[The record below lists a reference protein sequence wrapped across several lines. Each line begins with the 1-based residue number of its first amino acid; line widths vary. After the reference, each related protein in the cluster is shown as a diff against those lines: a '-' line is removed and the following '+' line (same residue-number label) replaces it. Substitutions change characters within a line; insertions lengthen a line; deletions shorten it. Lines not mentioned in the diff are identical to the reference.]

1 MAFQAGRRA
10 RRWASRARSA
20 AAAAAL
26 VVLAAGAALAQGRP
40 ADPLA
45 QVPILLTANE
55 IAYDQ
60 DLDIVTATGNVEI
73 AQNDRVLRAD
83 TVSYNRRAD
92 VVTASGNVTLL
103 DPSGDVLFASHME
116 IGGGLRDGIVRDLRM
131 LLADQSRVAAA
142 GARRAGGRVIVMRQ
156 TVYSPCELCR
166 DNPGRAPLWQ
176 IRAGRTIYDE
186 ADNRVYHNDAALD
199 LFGTPVAYI
208 PYIYH
213 PDGRVRR
220 QSGFLA
226 PDFRS
231 SSRLGFGATM
241 PFYIV
246 LGPSADITLAPA
258 FYTRDLPLFGLS
270 YRQRF
275 DNAAVRLNGSVTN
288 GKRYDDNGNVIPGRD
303 TRWHVAG
310 EGRWDI
316 DDDWRAGFA
325 LARASDKTYLSRY
338 RLSRRYQLD
347 DTNTLTSAARVERLV
362 DRSYFAADIYA
373 FQGLRP
379 QDDNGLAPMVA
390 PSIQHRWSSGPTF
403 WGSRFSFDSETLN
416 IWRREGTR
424 TNRVTTSAGWTLPH
438 VTDGGQVLTLEG
450 RLLGEFYHADNIGNA
465 LEGSR
470 PTEDGSRGRFFPQVA
485 LTASWP
491 LLRRAADH
499 RILITPMAQ
508 VVAAPHL
515 GDQSRFPNEDS
526 RGVDLDD
533 TSLFRLNRFSGL
545 DRLESGQRVTYGVKV
560 DFARATSPLR
570 FSTFVGQSYRFS
582 QVSDFASG
590 SGLERQL
597 SNVVGRFSVSYRDL
611 AMASYRFQLD
621 GHTATPRRNEV
632 VVVAGPPALR
642 VSASYLFVDKI
653 SQPGLTADIAQ
664 LSARVDLRLTENW
677 RLQARHVRD
686 IGNANQGALLSG
698 IALIYED
705 ECFILATDV
714 ARRNTGTADNPPDTS
729 VIVRLVFRNLGDVAA
744 RL

>member
-1 MAFQAGRRA
+1 MAFRAGRRA

-20 AAAAAL
+20 AAAIAL
-26 VVLAAGAALAQGRP
+26 ALLAGGGALAQGRP
-40 ADPLA
+40 VDPLA
-45 QVPILLTANE
+45 QAPVLLTANE

-103 DPSGDVLFASHME
+103 DPSGDVMFATHME
-116 IGGGLRDGIVRDLRM
+116 VGGGLRDGIVRDLRM

-142 GARRAGGRVIVMRQ
+142 GARRAGGRIIVMRR

-166 DNPGRAPLWQ
+166 DDPSRAPLWQ

-186 ADNRVYHNDAALD
+186 TDHRVYHNDAVID
-199 LFGTPVAYI
+199 LFGTPIAWV

-226 PDFRS
+226 PDFRT
-231 SSRLGFGATM
+231 SSRLGFGATV

-246 LGPSADITLAPA
+246 LGPSADLTIAPA
-258 FYTRDLPLFGLS
+258 FYSRDLPLLGLA

-275 DNAAVRLNGSVTN
+275 ENAAIRLNGSVTS
-288 GKRYDDNGNVIPGRD
+288 GKRYDDNGNAVPGRD
-303 TRWHVAG
+303 MRWHAAG

-316 DDDWRAGFA
+316 SDDWRAGFA
-325 LARASDKTYLSRY
+325 FARASDKTYISRY
-338 RLSRRYQLD
+338 RLARRYQLD
-347 DTNTLTSAARVERLV
+347 DTNTLTSAARVERIV
-362 DRSYFAADIYA
+362 DRSYFAADVYA

-379 QDDNGLAPMVA
+379 EDDNGLAPLVT
-390 PSIQHRWSSGPTF
+390 PSIQHHWSSGPTF
-403 WGSRFSFDSETLN
+403 WGSRFSFDSDTLH

-424 TNRVTTSAGWTLPH
+424 THRVTTSVGWTLPH

-450 RLLGEFYHADNIGNA
+450 RLLGEFYHADNIGNT

-470 PTEDGSRGRFFPQVA
+470 PTDDGSHGRFFPQVA

-491 LLRRAADH
+491 LLRRADDH
-499 RILITPMAQ
+499 RVLITPMVQ
-508 VVAAPHL
+508 VVAAPRL

-560 DFARATSPLR
+560 DFSRPTSPLR

-582 QVSDFASG
+582 EGSDFASG

-611 AMASYRFQLD
+611 ATASYRFQLD

-632 VVVAGPPALR
+632 AVVAGPPALR

-664 LSARVDLRLTENW
+664 LAARIDLRLTENW
-677 RLQARHVRD
+677 RVQARHIRD
-686 IGNANQGALLSG
+686 IGNANQGALLTG
-698 IALIYED
+698 VALIYED

-714 ARRNTGTADNPPDTS
+714 TRRNTGTADNPPDTS
-729 VIVRLVFRNLGDVAA
+729 VIVRLVFRNLGDIAT